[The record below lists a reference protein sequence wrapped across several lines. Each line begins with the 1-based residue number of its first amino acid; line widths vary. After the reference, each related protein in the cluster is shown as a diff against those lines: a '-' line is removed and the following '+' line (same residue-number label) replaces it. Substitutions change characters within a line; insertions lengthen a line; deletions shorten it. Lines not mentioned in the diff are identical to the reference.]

1 MINDKIMREL
11 QDILGELY
19 VKNGTTDE
27 VVRLS
32 QIIDELI
39 VRKQL
44 VKCKSLIIKNKNNW
58 ISNR

>member
-32 QIIDELI
+32 QLIDELI
-39 VRKQL
+39 VKKQL
-44 VKCKSLIIKNKNNW
+44 IKCKSLIIKNKNN
-58 ISNR
+58 